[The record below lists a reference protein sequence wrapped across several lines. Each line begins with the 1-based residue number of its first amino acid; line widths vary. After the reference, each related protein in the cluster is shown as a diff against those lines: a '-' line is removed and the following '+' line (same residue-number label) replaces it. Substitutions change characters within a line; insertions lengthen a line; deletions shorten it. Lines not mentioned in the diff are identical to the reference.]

1 MKYIVYK
8 TKDGKYGVKKQGGK
22 RAIKVLILILRL

>member
-8 TKDGKYGVKKQGGK
+8 TKDGKYGVKK
-22 RAIKVLILILRL
+22 KVEKERLKFLILILRL